1 MITLRAAAKLPSL
14 EDVSPL
20 YPNSDDEK
28 LGAYVLKSE
37 SRNTLKFSLKSNS
50 SKPPP
55 DTPEQ
60 EKVVFKSSG
69 SNKKPSKKKGGQGN
83 KTNDGHDEIFLERR
97 HDVKSS
103 NSRLGDQSIDGNHD
117 MSPFKND
124 DNAYISSS
132 TRSSEKNLKSPSMK
146 AVTNNA
152 DMIPKVKIKGSKV
165 SSLHYKDG
173 EENTSKAD
181 TGKATKLVIH
191 LGSRHKTRSGS
202 PKSELSNYQRE
213 QDLGSIH
220 GMCPFSGSSP
230 FTSSI
235 SLLYIINVLACTITC
250 FKILVAYKVSYGH
263 ARMNSC
269 LFSF

>member
-1 MITLRAAAKLPSL
+1 MATLRAAAALPSL
-14 EDVSPL
+14 EDVSPP
-20 YPNSDDEK
+20 YQNSDDEK
-28 LGAYVLKSE
+28 LGAYALKNE

-60 EKVVFKSSG
+60 EKIVFKSSG
-69 SNKKPSKKKGGQGN
+69 SNKKPSKKKSGQAN
-83 KTNDGHDEIFLERR
+83 KTVDGHDEIFLERR
-97 HDVKSS
+97 HAVKSS
-103 NSRLGDQSIDGNHD
+103 NSCLGDQTINENHD
-117 MSPFKND
+117 RSPFKND
-124 DNAYISSS
+124 DNVYVSSS
-132 TRSSEKNLKSPSMK
+132 TRSLEKNLKSPSMK
-146 AVTNNA
+146 AVANNA

-173 EENTSKAD
+173 EENTPKND

-202 PKSELSNYQRE
+202 PKSELSNSQRE

-220 GMCPFSGSSP
+220 GMCPFCGSSP

-235 SLLYIINVLACTITC
+235 SLLYIIHVLARTIIC
-250 FKILVAYKVSYGH
+250 FRG
-263 ARMNSC
+263 
-269 LFSF
+269 